1 MVGGDLATHYPLRMA
16 AGILHGRAGI
26 EDWLRA
32 NYECFPH
39 GEEEVEV
46 VLQQLGRPSVP
57 KTTSCGRVL
66 DAVSTILGICYER
79 TYEGEPAMKLE
90 SVALTGRNV
99 LELQP
104 IINENIVDTTSLVHE
119 IFAQK
124 NAFSV
129 ADLAFSAQSYI
140 ARSLAQLASEKAKQ
154 LDIDVVGFS
163 GGVAYN
169 EHVSSIIGKVVEE
182 NGLRFVVHELVPP
195 GDGGISF
202 GQAVAAAWQL
212 KA

>member
-1 MVGGDLATHYPLRMA
+1 M
-16 AGILHGRAGI
+16 
-26 EDWLRA
+26 
-32 NYECFPH
+32 
-39 GEEEVEV
+39 
-46 VLQQLGRPSVP
+46 P

-66 DAVSTILGICYER
+66 DAVSAILGICYER

-104 IINENIVDTTSLVHE
+104 IINENVIDTTSLVHK

-124 NAFSV
+124 NTFST
-129 ADLAFSAQSYI
+129 ANLAFSAQSYI
-140 ARSLAQLASEKAKQ
+140 ARGLAQLASEKAKQ